1 MKKQVQAIAMN
12 ETLQAALTIIIWT
25 TMCILY
31 IMEKPVPDTLLTA
44 GSIVLGFY
52 FHNAIQK
59 AIVRSEAKTNAIK
72 RRKG

>member
-1 MKKQVQAIAMN
+1 MKKQVQTIAMN
-12 ETLQAALTIIIWT
+12 ETLQAALTIIIWL

-31 IMEKPVPDTLLTA
+31 IMERTVPDTLLTA

-59 AIVRSEAKTNAIK
+59 AIARSDAKLKST
-72 RRKG
+72 RRTK